1 MSKNTLA
8 DSNNPDKPQPSNAQ
22 AVKSVAQATGP
33 VAPLADATSPAAAL
47 DGSASVKAAPL
58 SAAPAD
64 LDGRKRVIIE
74 KVSPE
79 VDGGRF
85 PIKRT
90 TGETVVVE
98 ADVFTDGHD
107 TLSCVVQYRKVGE
120 TAWRE
125 TPMRFL
131 VNDRWR
137 GQFRVAELG
146 RYEYTIT
153 AWVDSFKSW
162 RHDLERWVQAEDIAI
177 ALRIGE
183 QVVGKASQRASG
195 EDAKWLARRAK
206 ALLDDQD
213 LEYRRQLGLDE
224 ELARL
229 MMVYADRRLELSY
242 GKHLAVVVDDE
253 RARFSTWYEMFPR
266 SCSPV
271 PGQHGTFKDC
281 EEWLPRI
288 AAMGFDVLYFPPI
301 HPIGRSNRKGKNNT
315 LTPEADDVGSP
326 WAIGAAEG
334 GHKDIL
340 PELGTLEDFRQLV
353 RKAHE
358 YGIDIAL
365 DIALQ
370 CAPDHPY
377 VKQHP
382 DWFRW
387 RPDGTVQYAENPP
400 KKYQDIYPFN
410 FETDDWRAL
419 WQEIKSIFEYWI
431 EQGVRIFRVDNPH
444 TKPFAMWEW
453 LISDIKQRTP
463 NAIFLAE
470 AFTRPKVMHR
480 LAKLGYSQSYTYY
493 AWRNARWELTE
504 YLVELCQGPGREYFR
519 PNFWPNTPDILTEAL
534 QFGGRP
540 MFLSRL
546 VMAAT
551 MTASYGIYGP
561 AYEMMEHI
569 AVKHGSEEYLDS
581 EKYQI
586 RQRGGLP
593 ELDGPNSLRD
603 FIARVNRIRKTNP
616 ALQSNWSLQIHP
628 MDNEQLLCYS
638 KATPDR
644 TNVILVVVN
653 LDPNYTQAGFT
664 ALKLEELG
672 LSPHHPFQVSD
683 LLTGARY
690 TWNGPSNYVELNPN
704 RMPAHVF
711 RIHSGLTTEQD
722 FEHFDG

>member
-1 MSKNTLA
+1 MSNPMQT
-8 DSNNPDKPQPSNAQ
+8 DSDQLVSVQPSEQ
-22 AVKSVAQATGP
+22 
-33 VAPLADATSPAAAL
+33 AAA
-47 DGSASVKAAPL
+47 VAAP
-58 SAAPAD
+58 PTV
-64 LDGRKRVIIE
+64 DGRKRVVIE
-74 KVSPE
+74 SVKPE
-79 VDGGRF
+79 LDCGRF

-107 TLSCVVQYRKVGE
+107 SLSCVLRYRKADE
-120 TAWRE
+120 DAWRE
-125 TPMRFL
+125 TPMRPL

-137 GQFRVAELG
+137 GQFRVIELG
-146 RYEYTIT
+146 RYHYTIT
-153 AWVDSFKSW
+153 AWVDPFKSW
-162 RHDLERWVQAEDIAI
+162 RHDLERWVQAEDIALS
-177 ALRIGE
+177 LRIGE
-183 QVVGKASQRASG
+183 QLLTQASQRASG

-206 ALLDDQD
+206 VLVDSAQD

-229 MMVYADRRLELSY
+229 MLVHADRQHEISYAKPLS
-242 GKHLAVVVDDE
+242 VTVDDE
-253 RARFSTWYEMFPR
+253 RARFSAWYEMFPR
-266 SCSPV
+266 SCSPE

-301 HPIGRSNRKGKNNT
+301 HPIGRINRKGKNNT
-315 LTPEADDVGSP
+315 LTPEAGDVGSP
-326 WAIGAAEG
+326 WAIGSTEG
-334 GHKDIL
+334 GHKAIL

-353 RKAHE
+353 RKARVQ
-358 YGIDIAL
+358 GIDIAL

-377 VKQHP
+377 VKEHP

-410 FETDDWRAL
+410 FETADWRAL
-419 WQEIKSIFEYWI
+419 WEEIKSIFEFWI

-453 LISDIKQRTP
+453 LIGEIKQHTP

-480 LAKLGYSQSYTYY
+480 LAKLGFNQSYTYY
-493 AWRNARWELTE
+493 AWRNTRWELAE
-504 YLVELCQGPGREYFR
+504 YLTELCHGPGREYFR
-519 PNFWPNTPDILTEAL
+519 PNFWPNTPDILTEAM

-551 MTASYGIYGP
+551 MTANYGIYGP

-569 AVKHGSEEYLDS
+569 AVRHGSEEYLDS
-581 EKYQI
+581 EKYQL
-586 RQRGGLP
+586 RQRSL
-593 ELDGPNSLRD
+593 ELLDGPHSLRD
-603 FIARVNRIRKTNP
+603 FITRVNRIRKSNP
-616 ALQSNWSLQIHP
+616 ALQSDWSLQLHP
-628 MDNEQLLCYS
+628 TDNDHILCYS
-638 KATPDR
+638 KATTNR
-644 TNVILVVVN
+644 SNVILVIVN

-664 ALKLEELG
+664 ELDLEALG
-672 LSPHHPFQVSD
+672 LNPHQPFQVHD
-683 LLTGARY
+683 LLTGAQY
-690 TWNGPSNYVELNPN
+690 VWNGPRNFVELNPN

-711 RIHSGLTTEQD
+711 RVRSNIHLEPD
-722 FEHFDG
+722 FEQMSA